1 MVLKRF
7 VMFDSLFVYKYL
19 C

>member
-1 MVLKRF
+1 
-7 VMFDSLFVYKYL
+7 MFDSLFVYKYL

>member
-7 VMFDSLFVYKYL
+7 LM
-19 C
+19 